1 MSELYIHRLGFL
13 MNIRTLCLAILNFG
27 QATGY
32 EIKKMSSDTHYAYF
46 VDASFGSIYP
56 ALSKLEVEGC
66 LTSHEER
73 EPGKPAR
80 KVYSITDKGRLEL
93 VSHMSDAPK
102 KDIFK
107 SEFLLIAMC
116 AEMLERETVRKA
128 IDNRILQLEEE
139 LKFIKD
145 SSEETEHE
153 GTKWIAGYGYACQ
166 ENSLKYLIENR
177 EKLES
182 LAQASSQ
189 ELEPAE

>member
-1 MSELYIHRLGFL
+1 

-32 EIKKMSSDTHYAYF
+32 EIKKMSSDSHYAYF

-66 LTSHEER
+66 LTSREER

-80 KVYSITDKGRLEL
+80 KVYSITDQGRMEL
-93 VSHMSDAPK
+93 ATHMAEPPK

-116 AEMLERETVRKA
+116 AEMLDKNTVRRA
-128 IDNRILQLEEE
+128 IDLRISQLEEE
-139 LKFIKD
+139 LEFINQ
-145 SSEETEHE
+145 SRESTEHQ
-153 GTKWIAGYGYACQ
+153 GTLWIADYGYFCQ
-166 ENSLKYLIENR
+166 KNCLEYLIKNR
-177 EKLES
+177 NELES
-182 LAQASSQ
+182 LAKVISQ
-189 ELEPAE
+189 PLQPAE